1 PIAIGLGV
9 AGLLAAG
16 AFMVVHADAQVS
28 TTALTASAKL
38 VTVVQA
44 KATTYR
50 ASRTYVATIE
60 PWVEAKIGPQLVSAY
75 VDTVLVRSAGC
86 VARLDRRSPHRAHHW
101 RGARDRFRRRLSG
114 HEGLGPRAGHEQG
127 HGGDHLTPCARGR
140 SRYAHASFR
149 ARRVRPRAHH
159 SGGNHRRASHRGR
172 AA

>member
-1 PIAIGLGV
+1 PKYSSRSASSSSRAPAQHLVERSPKGSNVEDRDTRNNPEAIVHNVQGPPAREHAPRRPIIPIAIGLGV

-75 VDTVLVRSAGC
+75 VDT
-86 VARLDRRSPHRAHHW
+86 
-101 RGARDRFRRRLSG
+101 
-114 HEGLGPRAGHEQG
+114 
-127 HGGDHLTPCARGR
+127 
-140 SRYAHASFR
+140 
-149 ARRVRPRAHH
+149 
-159 SGGNHRRASHRGR
+159 
-172 AA
+172 